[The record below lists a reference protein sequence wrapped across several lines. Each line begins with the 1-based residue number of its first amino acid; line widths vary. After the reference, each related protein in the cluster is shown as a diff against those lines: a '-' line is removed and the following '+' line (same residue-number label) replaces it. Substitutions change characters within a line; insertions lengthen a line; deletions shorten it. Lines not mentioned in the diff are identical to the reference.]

1 MPRLVAD
8 SLTKAEFE
16 RQSSEPS
23 SPGGSENGKAM
34 PLGRDL
40 NAARKAFTAG
50 DIEALVSSHDNAI
63 GSPED
68 HAGEAGDFIKS
79 LVFGGLDGI
88 ITTFAIV
95 SAAVGADLSKK
106 TVIVMGLANLIADA
120 ISMGL
125 GDALSEKAELDY
137 INREW
142 QRETWEMDNNPAG
155 EIKEMLELYEAEG
168 VSREDSALILTTM
181 AKYKEFFVKHM
192 MIVELGLQ
200 TPEEDANPWAK
211 GAVTFS
217 AFVMFGAVPLVSYII
232 ANAAGADGGLLFGL
246 CILFTAMAIFLL
258 GAVKGKFAQ
267 SNMIQAGALMTLNGG
282 LAAAASYLIGWG
294 LGEIVPDST

>member
-1 MPRLVAD
+1 MPKLVA
-8 SLTKAEFE
+8 SNLSHAEFQK
-16 RQSSEPS
+16 QSTTPEPT
-23 SPGGSENGKAM
+23 SPGTGKAM

-40 NAARKAFTAG
+40 DAARKAYSKG

-63 GSPED
+63 GADEE

-95 SAAVGADLSKK
+95 SAAVGASLSKK

-125 GDALSEKAELDY
+125 GDALSEKAEVDY
-137 INREW
+137 IRREW
-142 QRETWEMDNNPAG
+142 ARETWEMDNNPAG

-168 VSREDSALILTTM
+168 VSHDDSALILNTM

-200 TPEEDANPWAK
+200 TPDDDANPWAK
-211 GAVTFS
+211 GAVTFG
-217 AFVMFGAVPLVSYII
+217 AFVLFGSVPLLSYII

-246 CILFTAMAIFLL
+246 CIMFTAMAIFLL

-267 SNMIQAGALMTLNGG
+267 SNMIEAGTLMTLNGG
-282 LAAAASYLIGWG
+282 LAALASYLIGWG
-294 LGEIVPDST
+294 LGELVPEST